1 MNRDS
6 AIKKIKKCLALAGSS
21 NAHEAAAAMRQ
32 AQKLMQEHGV
42 SETDV
47 TLADVSEKHIPAPS
61 NTISSWQASLARSVA
76 AAFGCE
82 HYYCRTAK
90 IGSGYRLVRS
100 TNVVF
105 VGVGAAAEV
114 ASYAFEV
121 LLRQATRDRSAHIA
135 SQSKKLKP
143 RTKTARGDAFAMA
156 WVHAVQ
162 QQLDKFTGSEAN
174 AHLVAT
180 YMGQQHGDMG
190 ELKPAARHLS
200 RHVRD
205 DSYVAGHTAGKK
217 AKLDRAVSAG
227 EAQPLI
233 GG

>member
-1 MNRDS
+1 MDRDS

-143 RTKTARGDAFAMA
+143 PHQDRTRRRVCDGVGSRGAAA
-156 WVHAVQ
+156 VGQVHR
-162 QQLDKFTGSEAN
+162 LGGECPP
-174 AHLVAT
+174 
-180 YMGQQHGDMG
+180 GGDVYG
-190 ELKPAARHLS
+190 PAAR
-200 RHVRD
+200 RHGRVQA
-205 DSYVAGHTAGKK
+205 SGPSPVSP
-217 AKLDRAVSAG
+217 RA
-227 EAQPLI
+227 
-233 GG
+233 